1 MAVDSESWMAA
12 GNLLPLVL
20 TLPVEIGLG
29 LWLLYRLLGWSFLA
43 GIAVFAVVSPIQTL
57 FASFLHSYQKNK
69 LKAMDNRL
77 RLMTEILANIKIVKL
92 YSWYAFFPVAP
103 STLRIN
109 IFFLGTNAKVS
120 YV

>member
-1 MAVDSESWMAA
+1 MAVDTESWMAA
-12 GNLLPLVL
+12 ANLLPLIL

-43 GIAVFAVVSPIQTL
+43 GLAVFAVVSPIQTL

-92 YSWYAFFPVAP
+92 YSWYVIYPRRI
-103 STLRIN
+103 TLFTFYMWVN
-109 IFFLGTNAKVS
+109 TCPQKPKLT
-120 YV
+120 